1 MKNQKKLHLV
11 SLGCTKN
18 LIDSEV
24 MLGKLKDYE
33 IVENSSCADVI
44 IVNTCGFIQSA
55 KEESLE
61 TIFELYETKKDDAI
75 IVMAGCLSQRYKD
88 ELQQE
93 LKDEV
98 DIFLGVGDYD
108 IIDKLIQEKRSSFSN
123 KVFLADE
130 QYDRVVTGSN
140 YHAYIKL
147 SEGCNQ
153 QCSFCAIP
161 SFKGKLQSRT
171 IESIITEVKKMIKQ
185 GFFDFSFVSQ
195 DSSSYLRDFGINDGL
210 EQLIDAVE
218 QLDGIKSARILYLY
232 PSTTTFDLIDKIS
245 NSKIFHTYY
254 DIPLQH
260 ISQSLLKT
268 MKRGKGSEQIKQMIT
283 YMRSKP
289 NSFVRTTFIV
299 GHPKE
304 TQEDFDKLC
313 DYIQEA
319 NFDRINIFAY
329 SNEEDTYAYTLK
341 EQVPDDIIDQR
352 ATTIG
357 DIVNN
362 LTQQKLQEDI
372 GKIYDVVIDGTSSEH
387 EYLLSARRLLWAPQV
402 DAEIYINDNQ
412 TSQTLQVG
420 KIYKAKI
427 TQVVGDKLLGCI
439 I

>member
-1 MKNQKKLHLV
+1 MKDQKKLHLV

-93 LKDEV
+93 LKDEI

-313 DYIQEA
+313 NYIQEA

>member
-260 ISQSLLKT
+260 ISQPLLKT

-352 ATTIG
+352 ATIIG

>member
-171 IESIITEVKKMIKQ
+171 IESITTEVKKMIKQ

-232 PSTTTFDLIDKIS
+232 PSTTTFELIDKIS

-352 ATTIG
+352 ATIIG